1 MEIDRTCIHPEFR
14 NGVGIGMLWA
24 GLAQFVEQHQIDY
37 LFGCVSVSMRDGGA
51 QSTAIMPTASD
62 VLCLKKLK
70 ACH

>member
-62 VLCLKKLK
+62 VLCLKN
-70 ACH
+70 

>member
-1 MEIDRTCIHPEFR
+1 
-14 NGVGIGMLWA
+14 MLWA